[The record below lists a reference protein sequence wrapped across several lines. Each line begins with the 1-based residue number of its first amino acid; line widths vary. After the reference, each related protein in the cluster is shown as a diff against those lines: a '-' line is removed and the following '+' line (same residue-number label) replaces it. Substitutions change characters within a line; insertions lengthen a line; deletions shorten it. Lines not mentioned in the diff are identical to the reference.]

1 MKDGETV
8 FIKGKAFEGDIGLPC
23 STGSPMSKSLW
34 ATLLIWMGCI
44 KGEKIRLELG
54 RRIKVGMGLVLV
66 WRYQEN

>member
-34 ATLLIWMGCI
+34 ATQLI
-44 KGEKIRLELG
+44 
-54 RRIKVGMGLVLV
+54 
-66 WRYQEN
+66 